1 MKRNCNLHSIDL
13 RSVGKQATVPPL
25 RNAAR
30 KKRAKEKAAL
40 PRVGMTT
47 LVRQLFVVGQA
58 LRAG

>member
-40 PRVGMTT
+40 PRSG
-47 LVRQLFVVGQA
+47 
-58 LRAG
+58 